1 MIVTRL
7 PDPPQAE
14 IITLEEVREF
24 CRISAD
30 LDAYSNRELII
41 LRDAAIETGEQET
54 GLIWRAAAYEI
65 NLAASIPPLWPVQVP
80 IAPALDLK
88 KLVFVDEEGTETE
101 FDSSDYE
108 FQPSDPENRRP
119 WTKIS
124 PLKNWPGGT
133 AKLTVTAGWAA
144 GTLPQAL
151 RLWALNRVAS
161 GNERRGDMQVNV
173 TAAPRKH
180 VDRLLDRYRV
190 YGGFEIG

>member
-1 MIVTRL
+1 MTVTRL

-24 CRISAD
+24 CRINDD
-30 LDAYSNRELII
+30 LNAYSDRELII

-54 GLIWRAAAYEI
+54 GLIWRAAVYEI
-65 NLAASIPPLWPVQVP
+65 SLAASITPLWPVQIP

-88 KLVFVDEEGTETE
+88 KLAFVDEEGTETE
-101 FDSSDYE
+101 IDSPAYE

-119 WTKIS
+119 WAKIS
-124 PLKNWPGGT
+124 PLKDWPGGM
-133 AKLTVTAGWAA
+133 AKLTVTAGWTAK
-144 GTLPQAL
+144 TMPQAL

-190 YGGFEIG
+190 YGGSEIG